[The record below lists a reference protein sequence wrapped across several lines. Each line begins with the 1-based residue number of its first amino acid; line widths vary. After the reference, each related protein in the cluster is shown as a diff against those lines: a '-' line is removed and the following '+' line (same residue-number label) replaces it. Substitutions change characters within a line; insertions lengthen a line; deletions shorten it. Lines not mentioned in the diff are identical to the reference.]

1 MTHNEDKNQ
10 LIETDLEITVVGI
23 IFCLFKKIEER
34 AMAVVG
40 KPRLEPHVACEPW
53 FAHHWAMGYDKKI
66 QIKYLY
72 MKTIMSWINI
82 IHLNGINRRLNVDS
96 NELEYKAIETKY
108 NTERKKIERKMNR
121 TSMNFGNFQVTKYIS
136 T

>member
-1 MTHNEDKNQ
+1 
-10 LIETDLEITVVGI
+10 
-23 IFCLFKKIEER
+23 
-34 AMAVVG
+34 
-40 KPRLEPHVACEPW
+40 
-53 FAHHWAMGYDKKI
+53 
-66 QIKYLY
+66 

>member
-40 KPRLEPHVACEPW
+40 KPRLELHVAREP
-53 FAHHWAMGYDKKI
+53 
-66 QIKYLY
+66 
-72 MKTIMSWINI
+72 
-82 IHLNGINRRLNVDS
+82 
-96 NELEYKAIETKY
+96 
-108 NTERKKIERKMNR
+108 
-121 TSMNFGNFQVTKYIS
+121 
-136 T
+136 